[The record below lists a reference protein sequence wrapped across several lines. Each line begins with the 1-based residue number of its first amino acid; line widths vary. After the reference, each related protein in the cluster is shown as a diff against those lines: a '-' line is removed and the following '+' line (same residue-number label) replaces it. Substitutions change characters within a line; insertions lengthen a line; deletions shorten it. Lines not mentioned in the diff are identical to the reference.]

1 MDERADQNRTDIIEV
16 AEMFACFAQ
25 KDDIFDERIWN
36 WYELWEY
43 FHHQTIQKTISPR
56 P

>member
-25 KDDIFDERIWN
+25 KDDIFDERI
-36 WYELWEY
+36 
-43 FHHQTIQKTISPR
+43 
-56 P
+56 